1 MGKIIKDKKII
12 FLFLKMIPVVFLV
25 FLFYQIVSGRDVIV
39 DNDFMEVNL
48 KERADE
54 ILSSV
59 YGGEKETAFYEIYD
73 IYSGMDLSS
82 DWDRIKKL
90 KEVKKILIEQNV
102 DIEKIRDLYFDDYLY
117 DRDELK
123 IANAEYDKADA
134 VSDLEEIFNV
144 LVMPQFYENYEDSIL
159 GLQNITAKDMG
170 GIAKRTN
177 VDVFMIDNV
186 ADPAVMLN
194 YSRYYD
200 HYNNEIEFYYYD
212 DIKIKSYNR
221 YANYQENADNPLD
234 LLPRFLEEDQAMS
247 KVFGDED
254 SQKIKRFLADMD
266 MDFVE
271 KNKIYKDTY
280 DVPDREEKQTTYKLG
295 FKYKDTLIT
304 IYLFQ
309 PEISMHL
316 DVLESDAYEE
326 DVYIVKC
333 CYFKDLYSVDEI
345 LDLKHPD
352 NYFVIDDQ
360 MLAEYETSEMQ
371 GNDVDTQPDQN

>member
-134 VSDLEEIFNV
+134 VYDLEEIFDV
-144 LVMPQFYENYEDSIL
+144 LVRPQFYDNYEDDIS
-159 GLQNITAKDMG
+159 GLCNINKTDMEGSAKK
-170 GIAKRTN
+170 IN
-177 VDVFMIDNV
+177 VDVM
-186 ADPAVMLN
+186 
-194 YSRYYD
+194 
-200 HYNNEIEFYYYD
+200 
-212 DIKIKSYNR
+212 
-221 YANYQENADNPLD
+221 
-234 LLPRFLEEDQAMS
+234 
-247 KVFGDED
+247 
-254 SQKIKRFLADMD
+254 
-266 MDFVE
+266 
-271 KNKIYKDTY
+271 
-280 DVPDREEKQTTYKLG
+280 
-295 FKYKDTLIT
+295 
-304 IYLFQ
+304 
-309 PEISMHL
+309 
-316 DVLESDAYEE
+316 
-326 DVYIVKC
+326 IVKC
-333 CYFKDLYSVDEI
+333 CYFKDLYSVDEETV
-345 LDLKHPD
+345 K
-352 NYFVIDDQ
+352 NFV
-360 MLAEYETSEMQ
+360 
-371 GNDVDTQPDQN
+371 